1 MIFSKVS
8 SFEEEI
14 ELKVALIA
22 PMTGENSAVG
32 VSLKRGVEV
41 YLDEIN
47 RAGGIHGKK
56 VVLDVFDDYN
66 DPLRAHDL
74 AIDVVEQGKAIAVIG
89 HASDACSLTA
99 GRVYKK
105 YGIPAITP
113 SATGYNITNNNDWY
127 FRTIFSDN
135 MQGAFLANY
144 CNRVFGIKDID
155 MLFEESGYGLFLAG
169 SFKKESDKLG
179 IDVINEWNLA
189 MSDEAAFSKRLD
201 EIVAQIKAEGQER
214 FIFLSSSSE
223 MGARV
228 VRALKDAGLKNRIIA
243 SDKMAEPAFTKMLAE
258 APREKLSPGYYSNG
272 IIVATPLIYDSAN
285 EFAQTFRSDYVT
297 KFKSDP
303 DWAAAYSYD
312 AIRLI
317 LHGAKEKDISGEP
330 VNIRNDRKLIRDYLV
345 SLKDMEYSLPGVTG
359 PNFFNGQGDSIKPI
373 SMGTYRSQRIVSSLS
388 QLQIV
393 PDVNEFRNLEQV
405 LETGE
410 IINLENQYFYQTQV
424 VYTGM
429 ELLDIH
435 EVKMDEMYSEMEFY
449 LWFRFRGE
457 FDAKNL
463 EFLNAKE
470 AVVISDPVEEKLEG
484 ELKYQLYKIIGKFKL
499 NFTDQGNFDEELL
512 GLSFRHKTMSRN
524 KLIFVV
530 DVIGM
535 GIVGSNQ
542 LTDRLTHVSNWLES
556 TTNLSVARAEAFQ
569 SAVNFPT
576 LGNLEYLNSQNQGV
590 NYSQFNYVLYLK
602 ENQLT
607 LRHRISEETAYFL
620 LDLSLI
626 MIVIYAF
633 SDRIPIV
640 RSFPRIIWVL
650 QASCDL
656 MLLLSTEILLINFLI
671 TKNVSSFNLEMLVLF
686 FDILW
691 WVIPAINLN
700 TTLKIFVWK
709 PIEKSTGN
717 EIPGLLIST
726 VSFIIIA
733 LASFG
738 VLAFVFDMKVT
749 GLLATSGMLAAI
761 IGLALQMNLSNIIS
775 GITISLEKPFKI
787 GDWVKIG
794 DLEGKVLETNW
805 RTTRLETRDESVMCV
820 PNSVVSD
827 SHIHNYHYPDDLFL
841 LDLQVQIDL
850 THRPER
856 VEKILLD
863 AVLDIENILKEPA
876 PSIDIAIGP
885 WSVNYTITFAVR
897 DYERRDEYLTL
908 AWKYVWNHLYRAGIS
923 LASER
928 QQIEMVKRPPVI
940 RDGLC
945 DSTTLIMDID
955 IFSPFKRDEVL
966 ALLEKVKTRS
976 YKSRETIIR
985 QGDDGDS
992 LFIIL
997 EGTVEIWI
1005 QIAEGRDLEVA
1016 RMGPGKFFGEM
1027 SLLTGEARTATVIS
1041 TTNSR
1046 LIEITKDDFAPL
1058 VASYPTFAEELSKIL
1073 IQRKQA
1079 NQASSEGA
1087 NPGANDQA
1095 ARHLINQI
1103 RGFFA

>member
-1 MIFSKVS
+1 
-8 SFEEEI
+8 
-14 ELKVALIA
+14 
-22 PMTGENSAVG
+22 
-32 VSLKRGVEV
+32 
-41 YLDEIN
+41 
-47 RAGGIHGKK
+47 
-56 VVLDVFDDYN
+56 
-66 DPLRAHDL
+66 
-74 AIDVVEQGKAIAVIG
+74 
-89 HASDACSLTA
+89 
-99 GRVYKK
+99 
-105 YGIPAITP
+105 
-113 SATGYNITNNNDWY
+113 
-127 FRTIFSDN
+127 
-135 MQGAFLANY
+135 
-144 CNRVFGIKDID
+144 
-155 MLFEESGYGLFLAG
+155 
-169 SFKKESDKLG
+169 
-179 IDVINEWNLA
+179 
-189 MSDEAAFSKRLD
+189 
-201 EIVAQIKAEGQER
+201 
-214 FIFLSSSSE
+214 
-223 MGARV
+223 
-228 VRALKDAGLKNRIIA
+228 
-243 SDKMAEPAFTKMLAE
+243 
-258 APREKLSPGYYSNG
+258 
-272 IIVATPLIYDSAN
+272 
-285 EFAQTFRSDYVT
+285 
-297 KFKSDP
+297 
-303 DWAAAYSYD
+303 
-312 AIRLI
+312 
-317 LHGAKEKDISGEP
+317 
-330 VNIRNDRKLIRDYLV
+330 
-345 SLKDMEYSLPGVTG
+345 
-359 PNFFNGQGDSIKPI
+359 
-373 SMGTYRSQRIVSSLS
+373 
-388 QLQIV
+388 
-393 PDVNEFRNLEQV
+393 
-405 LETGE
+405 
-410 IINLENQYFYQTQV
+410 
-424 VYTGM
+424 
-429 ELLDIH
+429 
-435 EVKMDEMYSEMEFY
+435 
-449 LWFRFRGE
+449 
-457 FDAKNL
+457 
-463 EFLNAKE
+463 
-470 AVVISDPVEEKLEG
+470 
-484 ELKYQLYKIIGKFKL
+484 
-499 NFTDQGNFDEELL
+499 
-512 GLSFRHKTMSRN
+512 
-524 KLIFVV
+524 
-530 DVIGM
+530 
-535 GIVGSNQ
+535 
-542 LTDRLTHVSNWLES
+542 
-556 TTNLSVARAEAFQ
+556 
-569 SAVNFPT
+569 
-576 LGNLEYLNSQNQGV
+576 
-590 NYSQFNYVLYLK
+590 
-602 ENQLT
+602 
-607 LRHRISEETAYFL
+607 
-620 LDLSLI
+620 
-626 MIVIYAF
+626 
-633 SDRIPIV
+633 
-640 RSFPRIIWVL
+640 
-650 QASCDL
+650 
-656 MLLLSTEILLINFLI
+656 
-671 TKNVSSFNLEMLVLF
+671 MLVLF